1 MTSYP
6 LWKTRK
12 AANDK
17 AAPLAPYKVATPLTL
32 ISLSKPVEAEPLGL
46 VDQALVGIAGE
57 SLAPWYDWNRP
68 AVPAGLA
75 ANKAIADAN
84 ATYFETLHQ
93 VTTARRDDRATRSF
107 EALPDMSGEGRNSWL
122 TETPDHPDLVR
133 AKLTWQGRHKS
144 RRKLSRLDVLQE
156 RLGIA

>member
-12 AANDK
+12 AANEK
-17 AAPLAPYKVATPLTL
+17 AATLAAYKVATPLTL
-32 ISLSKPVEAEPLGL
+32 ISLSKPVEASPLGL
-46 VDQALVGIAGE
+46 VDQALVTIAGE

-68 AVPAGLA
+68 AVPAGLVL
-75 ANKAIADAN
+75 NKAIADAN

-93 VTTARRDDRATRSF
+93 VTTARRDSRPVRAF

-122 TETPDHPDLVR
+122 TETPDHPALIEAKR
-133 AKLTWQGRHKS
+133 AYKARHKS
-144 RRKLSRLDVLQE
+144 RRKLSRLDKLQA
-156 RLGIA
+156 IHAA